1 MNIQKIHK
9 LFLINNSVSIDTRN
23 IKANDIFFAIKGL
36 NFDGN
41 KFANQAIKNG
51 ASLVVSDDLEISK
64 ISDKIIYVN
73 DTIKTLQEL
82 ANFHRKFINT
92 KIIAITGSNGK
103 TTSKELMLNVLSKH
117 YKTIATKGNLN
128 NHLGVPLTILSMSK
142 ETQIGI
148 VEMGANHLK
157 EIDFLCEIA
166 EPDFGYIT
174 NFGNAH
180 LEGFKSLDGVIKG
193 KSELYDYLRINN
205 KLIFYNSENKKQ
217 SNLINSYTNTFS
229 YGFST
234 NSNCVIN
241 NSNSL
246 NTVDVE
252 YKNKLIKSTIYGGY
266 NFENICIA
274 IAVGEYFDVGF
285 EQIKK
290 GIESYLPENNRS
302 QITITDSNTVVLDA
316 YNANPTSMKLAIE
329 SFCKTSYTNKMIIV
343 GDMFE
348 LGKDSNKYHQE
359 ITDSLESISDT
370 KIYIVGKDF
379 SKTNHSK
386 KIKSFPSTEELINNI
401 SKLNISNYSILI
413 KGSRAMQLEKI
424 VELI

>member
-82 ANFHRKFINT
+82 AKFHRKFIET

-103 TTSKELMLNVLSKH
+103 TTSKELMLNVLSKR

-252 YKNKLIKSTIYGGY
+252 YKNELIKSTIYGGY

-359 ITDSLESISDT
+359 ITDSLESINDT

-424 VELI
+424 VEFI

>member
-64 ISDKIIYVN
+64 ISDKTIYVN

-82 ANFHRKFINT
+82 ANFHRKFIDA

>member
-103 TTSKELMLNVLSKH
+103 TTSKELMLNVLSKR

-329 SFCKTSYTNKMIIV
+329 SFCKTSYTNKIIIV

-424 VELI
+424 VEFI

>member
-64 ISDKIIYVN
+64 ISNKIIYVN

-103 TTSKELMLNVLSKH
+103 TTSKELMLNVLSKR

-193 KSELYDYLRINN
+193 KSELYNYLRINN

-252 YKNKLIKSTIYGGY
+252 YKNELIKSTIYGGY

>member
-252 YKNKLIKSTIYGGY
+252 YKNELIKSTIYGGY

-424 VELI
+424 VEFI

>member
-82 ANFHRKFINT
+82 ANFHRKFIDA

-193 KSELYDYLRINN
+193 KSELYNYLRINN

-302 QITITDSNTVVLDA
+302 QITITDSNTLVLDA

-424 VELI
+424 VEFI

>member
-82 ANFHRKFINT
+82 ANFHRKFIDA

-103 TTSKELMLNVLSKH
+103 TTSKELMLNVLSKR

-424 VELI
+424 VEFI

>member
-82 ANFHRKFINT
+82 ANFHRKFIDA

-302 QITITDSNTVVLDA
+302 QITITDSNTLVLDA

>member
-82 ANFHRKFINT
+82 ANFHRKFIDA

-103 TTSKELMLNVLSKH
+103 TTSKELMLNVLSKR

-157 EIDFLCEIA
+157 EIDFLCEIT

-302 QITITDSNTVVLDA
+302 QITITDSNTLVLDA